1 MYEKFEQL
9 LKEQNV
15 TPYRVAK
22 ETGITT
28 ATFTSW
34 KQGKYTPKQDKLQ
47 KIADYFGKPLDY
59 FTGGLTAVAEPADP
73 YALTAKDE
81 RDIAR
86 DLERMMSELESKEA
100 LSFYGEEVEFDEEA
114 KELLRMSMEQ
124 TMRLAKQLAKK
135 KFTPKKYRKE

>member
-9 LKEQNV
+9 LKEFDV

-22 ETGITT
+22 DTGLNT

-47 KIADYFGKPLDY
+47 KIAEYFGKPDDY
-59 FTGGLTAVAEPADP
+59 FSGSSVQEDREP
-73 YALTAKDE
+73 YALTAKEE
-81 RDIAR
+81 RDIAL
-86 DLERMMSELESKEA
+86 DLERMMGDLESKEA
-100 LSFYGEEVEFDEEA
+100 IAFYGEEVEFDEEA
-114 KELLRMSMEQ
+114 RELLRVSMEQ

-135 KFTPKKYRKE
+135 KYTPKKYRKD